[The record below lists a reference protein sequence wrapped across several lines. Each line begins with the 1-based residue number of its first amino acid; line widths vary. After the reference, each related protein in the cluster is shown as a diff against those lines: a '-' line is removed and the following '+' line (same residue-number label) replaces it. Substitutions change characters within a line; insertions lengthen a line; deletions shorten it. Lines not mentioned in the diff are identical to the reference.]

1 MCHGGTCPKEIP
13 MLHRLVISTFVLCCA
28 VPVAGEELPTGQEIV
43 KRVIAAAGGEEFKS
57 LGVIEFLVNEEEIRN
72 DGTQSGKNFKLI
84 VDTTNLNNL
93 RMELPGEIVVGATQN
108 VGWSTVSGA
117 LDDRPQ
123 MSTMARRSLN
133 QMAFPLLLP
142 FSLEM
147 EGVWAKE
154 VREHV
159 TDDGREVWVLGFPF
173 SKGFF
178 MSPVLDTTWV
188 LVVAKDDYSILSL
201 EFAPAPAYQDV
212 SPVGIRYRILKQK
225 DLGGANVIEQ
235 LLAVGINSQY
245 MESGSNRVTRI
256 KSSVR
261 TSRDITLFL
270 SPAQI
275 EAFEQD

>member
-1 MCHGGTCPKEIP
+1 
-13 MLHRLVISTFVLCCA
+13 MLHRVVSSIFLVLCC
-28 VPVAGEELPTGQEIV
+28 VVSVAGEEPPTPQEIV
-43 KRVIAAAGGEEFKS
+43 RRVIAAAGGEEFKS
-57 LGVIEFLVNEEEIRN
+57 LGVIELLVTEEEIRN
-72 DGTQSGKNFKLI
+72 DGTQTGKSFKLV
-84 VDTTNLNNL
+84 VDTSNLSNL
-93 RMELPGEIVVGATQN
+93 RMELPGEIVVGATKRT
-108 VGWSTVSGA
+108 GWSTVSGA

-123 MSTMARRSLN
+123 MSTIATKSLN
-133 QMAFPLLLP
+133 QMAFPLLMP
-142 FSLEM
+142 YSLEM
-147 EGVWAKE
+147 DGVWVKE

-159 TDDGREVWVLGFPF
+159 TDDGREAWVLGIPF

-178 MSPVLDTTWV
+178 MSPVLATTWV

-225 DLGGANVIEQ
+225 DLGGASVIEQ

-245 MESGSNRVTRI
+245 LESGSTRVTKI

-261 TSRDITLFL
+261 TSRDLTLFL

-275 EAFEQD
+275 EAFEED